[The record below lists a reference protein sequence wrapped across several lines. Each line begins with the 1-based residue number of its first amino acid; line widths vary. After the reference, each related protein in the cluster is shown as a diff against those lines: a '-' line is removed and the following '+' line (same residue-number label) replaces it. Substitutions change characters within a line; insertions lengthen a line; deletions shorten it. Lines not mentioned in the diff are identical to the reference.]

1 MDTFDQNVSPD
12 ESSTFVDSKTENNT
26 SAEEVQTDKNILTAS
41 NILYILACLYY
52 IEAAKLG
59 SAESLKLNPN
69 LVGIKPVKTSNAV
82 NPQEYSAEVTED
94 EETEMSV
101 QADLEAAEKEF
112 SSRGE

>member
-12 ESSTFVDSKTENNT
+12 ESSTFVDSETENNT

>member
-12 ESSTFVDSKTENNT
+12 ESSAFDDSGIENNT
-26 SAEEVQTDKNILTAS
+26 SAEEVQIDKNILTAS